1 MNFKLDN
8 LAVLPSSGHEMH
20 LIKKAFKCLYNC
32 ILFTENTLF
41 GISSHYMSTTVGTMY
56 YLADS
61 HTFKVNLQYNV
72 QMFSFTA
79 TWFGL
84 GMFQMHDE
92 KVNNEAENKLNF
104 SINRVM

>member
-41 GISSHYMSTTVGTMY
+41 GISSHYMSTTVGTIY

-61 HTFKVNLQYNV
+61 RTFKVNLQYNV

-79 TWFGL
+79 TWLGL